1 MSLGLDIGK
10 HSIKIVELLSNNG
23 KIEVK
28 SLGAKPI
35 FEDMNQFNLD
45 KISKSQVEATIHDL
59 ANDLGINP
67 KKIKNITSSLSGTL
81 VDIREISTL
90 DMPDDELAVSL
101 ELEAKKH
108 IPLDGTDAIIDY
120 HHLGVNNKEIDKIN
134 ILLAS
139 TTKNIIKEHADLIR
153 KSGFNPNVFDSD
165 PIAIANTY
173 KYNYELPKEGADV
186 MLNIGNSSTTLI
198 VWGENCPFF
207 TRTIEISGN
216 FFTNEIMRKFKV
228 DYKTGEDMKFKKG
241 VEVFSESK
249 ENSENDNTDDIGI
262 SIEKRTPFNDFSED
276 IKRTLRFYIKNNS
289 QAFFNKFYITGGS
302 SILPGLD
309 SFIASTLNVEVE
321 TLNPIKNI
329 TNSISVDNINQFS
342 TAIGL
347 AIRGLDIE

>member
-10 HSIKIVELLSNNG
+10 HSIKIVELTSKNG
-23 KIEVK
+23 NVEVEN
-28 SLGAKPI
+28 LGIKPI
-35 FEDMNQFNLD
+35 FEDVNKFDLE
-45 KISKSQVEATIHDL
+45 KLTKSQVEATIQDL
-59 ANDLGINP
+59 LKELNINP
-67 KKIKNITSSLSGTL
+67 KRVKNITSSLSGTL

-90 DMPDDELAVSL
+90 DMPDEELAVSL

-139 TTKNIIKEHADLIR
+139 TTKNIIKEHAELI
-153 KSGFNPNVFDSD
+153 KNSGFKPNVFDSD
-165 PIAIANTY
+165 PIALANVY
-173 KYNYELPKEGADV
+173 KYNNELPKEGADV
-186 MLNIGNSSTTLI
+186 ILNIGNSATTLI

-207 TRTIEISGN
+207 TRTIELSGN
-216 FFTNEIMRKFKV
+216 FFTNEIMREFKV
-228 DYKTGEDMKFKKG
+228 DYQTGENMKFEKG
-241 VEVFSESK
+241 ISVFTDNDDTSENEPSESL
-249 ENSENDNTDDIGI
+249 GI

-302 SILPGLD
+302 ANLPGLD
-309 SFIASTLNVEVE
+309 KFIASTLNVNVE
-321 TLNPIKNI
+321 TLNPLKNI
-329 TNSISVDNINQFS
+329 TNSKSVDNINQFS

-347 AIRGLDIE
+347 AIRGLDLE